1 MKTNRRVAITG
12 IGIISPLG
20 NNREDTWKNLMQQC
34 SGIAPI
40 RQFDASHFPTQIAAE
55 VKNFSLSSSLKTRQ
69 NRYLGPFTSF
79 ALQAAAEAF
88 DDAGILPL
96 NTEAE
101 RWGIVTGSGMM
112 TAEFDYLHRF
122 QEACAPEGTVDWTAV
137 TKK

>member
-20 NNREDTWKNLMQQC
+20 NNRETTWKNLMQQC

-40 RQFDASHFPTQIAAE
+40 QQFDAAHFPTRIAAE

-79 ALQAAAEAF
+79 ALQAAVEAF
-88 DDAGILPL
+88 EDAGILPL
-96 NTEAE
+96 KTEAE
-101 RWGIVTGSGMM
+101 PC
-112 TAEFDYLHRF
+112 HRTTMC
-122 QEACAPEGTVDWTAV
+122 E
-137 TKK
+137 